1 MTRLKTIFLPVL
13 LFAMA
18 CTGDSTGKPSQN
30 GPDGPGSGGTTLP
43 EGTVSI
49 TDFRAAVAGGDWHK
63 AFTEAFRV
71 ADRILVPDGEYPLS
85 PLMVP
90 SGKTIE
96 GAGAGT
102 VFTPLGSILFRVE
115 GSAGD
120 EIPVVSHIPD
130 FSSAI
135 EVASFRLFFRR
146 TAHGPFGGRQYRN
159 DRRNN
164 SFSLLSQRC
173 ISGNGESGL

>member
-18 CTGDSTGKPSQN
+18 CTGDSIGKPSQN
-30 GPDGPGSGGTTLP
+30 GPDGPGSGGTALP

-115 GSAGD
+115 GS
-120 EIPVVSHIPD
+120 
-130 FSSAI
+130 
-135 EVASFRLFFRR
+135 
-146 TAHGPFGGRQYRN
+146 GR
-159 DRRNN
+159 RRNPGREPH
-164 SFSLLSQRC
+164 SRFLLGDR
-173 ISGNGESGL
+173 SGFGPGIRSGRSGHSEITA

>member
-18 CTGDSTGKPSQN
+18 CTGDSIGKPSQN
-30 GPDGPGSGGTTLP
+30 GPDGPGSGGTALP

-135 EVASFRLFFRR
+135 EVASVREFAPGDLV
-146 TAHGPFGGRQYRN
+146 
-159 DRRNN
+159 
-164 SFSLLSQRC
+164 
-173 ISGNGESGL
+173 